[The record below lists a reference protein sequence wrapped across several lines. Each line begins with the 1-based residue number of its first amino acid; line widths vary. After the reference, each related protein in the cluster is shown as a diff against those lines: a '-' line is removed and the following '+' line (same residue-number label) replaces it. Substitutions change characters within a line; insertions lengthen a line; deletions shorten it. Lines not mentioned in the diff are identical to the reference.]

1 GGRGFRPF
9 TSGPPAGP
17 YALNARDVTRDADV
31 IVVDVRASSFR
42 RGMVRRIV
50 AAMVAFAR
58 DDVAVD
64 AVQAALEG
72 EQHDFG
78 VAAAEPLFLMDVS
91 YGFPFQVVR
100 KGKALDEWHALRID
114 AALRLRWL
122 R

>member
-1 GGRGFRPF
+1 
-9 TSGPPAGP
+9 
-17 YALNARDVTRDADV
+17 
-31 IVVDVRASSFR
+31 
-42 RGMVRRIV
+42 MVRRIV

-58 DDVAVD
+58 DDVALD

-122 R
+122 RAIDLAASA